1 MKNKKSSSIIAV
13 IEESLE
19 RVKLIEENIRSSKE
33 NLYLAEHKLSKKLKL
48 LEKMNIMCNKE
59 KELYTKNDLKRIS
72 KNALLVKAEIDLIK
86 KKKEKLNISISEDNE
101 RLNDIF
107 NLLTEKGVAV
117 KRNDLLKSLMNE
129 KIRFYEYNYFNREE
143 VLDKYN
149 NIYIIDTNIF
159 IDEPYISP
167 LSSNLSG
174 YGNCLFVQSLKCP
187 LVKTSMSTPEDIF
200 CRKIICSNLV
210 TSGDKYASDTY
221 NL

>member
-149 NIYIIDTNIF
+149 NIYI
-159 IDEPYISP
+159 
-167 LSSNLSG
+167 
-174 YGNCLFVQSLKCP
+174 
-187 LVKTSMSTPEDIF
+187 
-200 CRKIICSNLV
+200 
-210 TSGDKYASDTY
+210 
-221 NL
+221 